1 MTFIK
6 ESCEDFVQVLAS
18 KEPVPGGGGASALV
32 GAVGTA
38 LGTMVGSLTVGKKK
52 YQAVETEVRD
62 LMDQSQKLQSGLL
75 QLVQQDAEVFAPLA
89 QAYGMPK
96 ETQEQREEKSAVMEQ
111 ALKAACEVPLAIMEK
126 CCQGID
132 LCGKFADKGSAMAIS
147 DAGAGAVFCRA
158 ALAGASL
165 NVYINT
171 KAMKDREYADTA
183 DRKADEMLK
192 DYLEKADRI
201 LEQVFSAIR

>member
-1 MTFIK
+1 
-6 ESCEDFVQVLAS
+6 
-18 KEPVPGGGGASALV
+18 
-32 GAVGTA
+32 
-38 LGTMVGSLTVGKKK
+38 
-52 YQAVETEVRD
+52 
-62 LMDQSQKLQSGLL
+62 
-75 QLVQQDAEVFAPLA
+75 
-89 QAYGMPK
+89 
-96 ETQEQREEKSAVMEQ
+96 
-111 ALKAACEVPLAIMEK
+111 
-126 CCQGID
+126 
-132 LCGKFADKGSAMAIS
+132 MAIS

-158 ALAGASL
+158 ALASASL